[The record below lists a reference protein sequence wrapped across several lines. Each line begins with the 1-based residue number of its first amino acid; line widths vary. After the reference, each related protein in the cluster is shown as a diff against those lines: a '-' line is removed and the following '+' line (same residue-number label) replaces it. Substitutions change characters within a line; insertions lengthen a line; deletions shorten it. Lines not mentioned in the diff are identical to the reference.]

1 MNMKLKLL
9 QIGFFLA
16 IQAPAILLAQSNEL
30 DSTPE
35 ISISIEDGKVKIAV
49 NLNEPFRWENTKFNS
64 IKTFPMRGG
73 SKMPHTI
80 RLDESNNVN
89 WTQTDVVF
97 SGTYGKQ
104 QSSAKDVLDQ
114 YTQKN
119 GDIGIRTWSVDK
131 NNNLKSFNELTG
143 SYEIFTP
150 KEFAAKYELDF
161 YSNKYSIEASISG
174 YLVEIIGVFNPE
186 TNLLNFDTLD
196 YVPFFQ
202 VPKLA
207 VEESK
212 DMEKWSEVKL
222 PEPLTKEYQWP
233 QELKIELEAKLRE
246 STFYRVKKETIEPNY
261 SVEGRWLWS
270 PTINIA
276 GANTM
281 YEFLDGTRYTYYC
294 GPNCDWDSLEIS
306 DAIPGT
312 DVYTYENDTLT
323 IDGVAQAVTFECDG
337 GKINFGNWNLWK
349 LGSDCE

>member
-1 MNMKLKLL
+1 MKLKLL

-16 IQAPAILLAQSNEL
+16 IQAPAILLAQSNER

-104 QSSAKDVLDQ
+104 QSSAEDVLDQ

-150 KEFAAKYELDF
+150 KEFAA
-161 YSNKYSIEASISG
+161 
-174 YLVEIIGVFNPE
+174 
-186 TNLLNFDTLD
+186 
-196 YVPFFQ
+196 
-202 VPKLA
+202 
-207 VEESK
+207 
-212 DMEKWSEVKL
+212 
-222 PEPLTKEYQWP
+222 
-233 QELKIELEAKLRE
+233 
-246 STFYRVKKETIEPNY
+246 
-261 SVEGRWLWS
+261 
-270 PTINIA
+270 
-276 GANTM
+276 
-281 YEFLDGTRYTYYC
+281 
-294 GPNCDWDSLEIS
+294 
-306 DAIPGT
+306 
-312 DVYTYENDTLT
+312 
-323 IDGVAQAVTFECDG
+323 
-337 GKINFGNWNLWK
+337 
-349 LGSDCE
+349 